1 MKKARKSPS
10 KSASKGD
17 RIDDGGLAER
27 EVVIAGPVSLSG
39 YVQRVRR
46 ALGGRTDEYREFV
59 DILSDLRRSQT
70 AVDDGSTAISRLER
84 AVSLLGGQ
92 PDLIVTLR
100 VFLPP
105 QYHIDVQPD
114 AVVIK
119 VNLHLLTVSNMHRSA
134 CSMRCTIRN
143 V

>member
-1 MKKARKSPS
+1 MKKARKSRS
-10 KSASKGD
+10 KSASKGV

-27 EVVIAGPVSLSG
+27 EVVIAGPVSLTG
-39 YVQRVRR
+39 YVQQVRR

-84 AVSLLGGQ
+84 AVSLLGGR
-92 PDLIVTLR
+92 PDLIVALR

-114 AVVIK
+114 AVIIK
-119 VNLHLLTVSNMHRSA
+119 VNLYLK
-134 CSMRCTIRN
+134 
-143 V
+143 